1 MTTDVQ
7 TRTKIKITP
16 KKDLTP
22 PPKFKVIFMNDNVT
36 TVDFVIAVLQEI
48 FDHNFDSAQELTVKI
63 HEEGSAMVAVLPF
76 EIAESKAVETTLN
89 TTPPTA
95 ETFPIPL
102 NAALAKS
109 SFEKDSIA
117 FNACAPPLMKLEE
130 APNCA
135 IVN

>member
-1 MTTDVQ
+1 MMGKMTAEVQ

-16 KKDLTP
+16 KKDLNP

-76 EIAESKAVETTLN
+76 EIAESKAVETTLLARTN
-89 TTPPTA
+89 N
-95 ETFPIPL
+95 FP
-102 NAALAKS
+102 LAVKIEPES
-109 SFEKDSIA
+109 
-117 FNACAPPLMKLEE
+117 
-130 APNCA
+130 
-135 IVN
+135 